1 MAPRITLLLL
11 SALLL
16 VTAAAV
22 GADADAGPQ
31 PSLPTNEV
39 KTLAGK
45 AWSIATRSERVT
57 VLHFWSLH
65 CRPCLAALP
74 RLRRLHG
81 EWEQGSAIALVGLPV
96 EDELI
101 QIRRHV
107 RRHCMAWPQLIHA
120 EGSAL
125 PVLAGPL
132 GVKEMPTPYF
142 WIVDQVGRIVATS
155 SDPETAGR
163 LAEECASSLQPR
175 GGETPARER

>member
-1 MAPRITLLLL
+1 MVPRISLLLL
-11 SALLL
+11 SVMLL

-22 GADADAGPQ
+22 GADTGPQ

-39 KTLAGK
+39 KTVTGK
-45 AWSIATRSERVT
+45 AWSISTRSERVT

-81 EWEQGSAIALVGLPV
+81 RWEQGSGIALVGLPV
-96 EDELI
+96 EDDLI

-107 RRHCMAWPQLIHA
+107 RRHRMTWSQLTHA

-142 WIVDQVGRIVATS
+142 WIVDPNGRIIATS

-163 LAEECASSLQPR
+163 LAEECASRRLPKD
-175 GGETPARER
+175 GETPTRNR